1 MEETTTKKHSATEL
15 EITTGVKVIVSRD
28 EITNR
33 IAGHIAE
40 KDMLQALIDKDQAI
54 LDDMDTKGIVSAQEL
69 AESIIS
75 EEVITK

>member
-15 EITTGVKVIVSRD
+15 EITTEVKVIVSRD
-28 EITNR
+28 EIVHNITR
-33 IAGHIAE
+33 YTAE
-40 KDMLQALIDKDQAI
+40 QALLQSFIDRDQAI